1 MKGSRSSIRYAR
13 AYMKL
18 AIEQS
23 FVDKAIEDIKL
34 LLQTVEG
41 NRELEVF
48 LHSPLIKADKKQA
61 AFSAI
66 FKGKTQEQTTRFIN
80 EIIKQGREKQ
90 LTDICER
97 FIDLYNEAHNIA
109 RVSVTTAM
117 PMDDNMRAK
126 LLEVVKNKYNYS
138 KLELNEIIDE
148 NIIGGMVMRIGD
160 MQLDSSIRR
169 QINDLKKELLQE

>member
-1 MKGSRSSIRYAR
+1 MKGSRSSIRYAK

-18 AIEQS
+18 AKEQS
-23 FVDKAIEDIKL
+23 FVDEAIEDIKL
-34 LLQTVEG
+34 ILQTVTS
-41 NRELEVF
+41 NRELELF
-48 LHSPLIKADKKQA
+48 LHSPLIKSDKKQA
-61 AFSAI
+61 AFNSI
-66 FKGKTQEQTTRFIN
+66 FSGKTQQQTERFVS

-97 FIDLYNEAHNIA
+97 FIDLYNESHNIA

-117 PMDDNMRAK
+117 PLDDTMRSK
-126 LLEVVKNKYNYS
+126 LLEVVKKKYNYT
-138 KLELNEIIDE
+138 KVELNEIIDE
-148 NIIGGMVMRIGD
+148 NILGGMVMRMGD